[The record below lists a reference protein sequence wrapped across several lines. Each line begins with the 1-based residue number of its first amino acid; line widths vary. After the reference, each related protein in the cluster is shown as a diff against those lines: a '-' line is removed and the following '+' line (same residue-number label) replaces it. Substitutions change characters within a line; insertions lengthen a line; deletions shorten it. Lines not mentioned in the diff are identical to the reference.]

1 MTPNEENNEQLT
13 EQTTTPNNEV
23 VVEIVEEP
31 AVEEPAVEEPAVE
44 EPAVEEPAVEEPA
57 VEEPAAEE
65 PAANDNK
72 SEKETIEEL
81 LKRLADAGMSLLGV
95 AKNKAEKAVNSFV
108 EKSKIKISTEN
119 RKELVDEIFEETEK
133 ARENIETRLREV
145 GEKIK
150 TRFDFATRK
159 DVKKL
164 KKRVKKLEKLLKEKA
179 TEGSS
184 NDETSAEQQ

>member
-1 MTPNEENNEQLT
+1 MINFSLNKKTNMTPNEENNEQLT

-23 VVEIVEEP
+23 VVEIVEDTKEQ
-31 AVEEPAVEEPAVE
+31 AQTEEDKEQTT
-44 EPAVEEPAVEEPA
+44 
-57 VEEPAAEE
+57 AE
-65 PAANDNK
+65 DNK

-108 EKSKIKISTEN
+108 EKIKIKISTEN

-164 KKRVKKLEKLLKEKA
+164 KKRVKKLEKLLKGKA
-179 TEGSS
+179 TTTES
-184 NDETSAEQQ
+184 NNNEASAE

>member
-1 MTPNEENNEQLT
+1 MINFSLNKKTNMTPNEENNEQLT

-23 VVEIVEEP
+23 VVEIVEDTKEQ
-31 AVEEPAVEEPAVE
+31 AQTE
-44 EPAVEEPAVEEPA
+44 
-57 VEEPAAEE
+57 EE
-65 PAANDNK
+65 PAANDSKN
-72 SEKETIEEL
+72 EKETIEEL

-164 KKRVKKLEKLLKEKA
+164 KKRVKKLEKLLKGKA
-179 TEGSS
+179 TTTES
-184 NDETSAEQQ
+184 NNNEASAE

>member
-1 MTPNEENNEQLT
+1 MINFSLNKKTNMTPNEENNEQLT

-23 VVEIVEEP
+23 VVEIVEDTKEQ
-31 AVEEPAVEEPAVE
+31 AQTE
-44 EPAVEEPAVEEPA
+44 
-57 VEEPAAEE
+57 EE
-65 PAANDNK
+65 PAANDSKN
-72 SEKETIEEL
+72 EKETIEEL

-164 KKRVKKLEKLLKEKA
+164 KKRVKKLEKLLKGESTT
-179 TEGSS
+179 TES
-184 NDETSAEQQ
+184 NNNEASAEEQ

>member
-23 VVEIVEEP
+23 VVEI
-31 AVEEPAVEEPAVE
+31 VE

>member
-1 MTPNEENNEQLT
+1 MINFSLNKKTNMTPNEENNEQLT
-13 EQTTTPNNEV
+13 EQTATPNNEV
-23 VVEIVEEP
+23 VVEIVEDTKEQ
-31 AVEEPAVEEPAVE
+31 AQTE
-44 EPAVEEPAVEEPA
+44 
-57 VEEPAAEE
+57 EE
-65 PAANDNK
+65 PAANDSKN
-72 SEKETIEEL
+72 EKETIEEL

-164 KKRVKKLEKLLKEKA
+164 KKRVKKLEKLLKGKA
-179 TEGSS
+179 TATES
-184 NDETSAEQQ
+184 NNNEASAEQQ

>member
-1 MTPNEENNEQLT
+1 MINFSLNKKTNMTPNEENNEQLT

-23 VVEIVEEP
+23 VVEIVEDTKEQ
-31 AVEEPAVEEPAVE
+31 AQTE
-44 EPAVEEPAVEEPA
+44 
-57 VEEPAAEE
+57 EE
-65 PAANDNK
+65 PAANDSK

-81 LKRLADAGMSLLGV
+81 LKRLADAGISLLGV

-164 KKRVKKLEKLLKEKA
+164 KKRVKKLEKLLKGKA
-179 TEGSS
+179 TTTNES
-184 NDETSAEQQ
+184 NNNEASAE

>member
-1 MTPNEENNEQLT
+1 MINFSLNKKTNMTPNEENNEQLT

-23 VVEIVEEP
+23 VVEIVEDTKEQ
-31 AVEEPAVEEPAVE
+31 AQTE
-44 EPAVEEPAVEEPA
+44 
-57 VEEPAAEE
+57 EE
-65 PAANDNK
+65 PAANDSKN
-72 SEKETIEEL
+72 EKETIEEL

-164 KKRVKKLEKLLKEKA
+164 KKRVKKLEKLLKGKA
-179 TEGSS
+179 TATES
-184 NDETSAEQQ
+184 NNNEASAEQQ

>member
-1 MTPNEENNEQLT
+1 MINFSLNKKTNMTPNEENNEQLT

-23 VVEIVEEP
+23 VVEIVEDTKEQ
-31 AVEEPAVEEPAVE
+31 AQTE
-44 EPAVEEPAVEEPA
+44 
-57 VEEPAAEE
+57 EE
-65 PAANDNK
+65 PAANDSKN
-72 SEKETIEEL
+72 EKETIEEL

-164 KKRVKKLEKLLKEKA
+164 KKRVKKLEKLLKGESTT
-179 TEGSS
+179 TES
-184 NDETSAEQQ
+184 NRDRKSVV

>member
-1 MTPNEENNEQLT
+1 MINFSLNKKTNMTPNEENNEQLT

-23 VVEIVEEP
+23 VVEIVEDTKEQ
-31 AVEEPAVEEPAVE
+31 AQTE
-44 EPAVEEPAVEEPA
+44 
-57 VEEPAAEE
+57 EE
-65 PAANDNK
+65 PAANDSKN
-72 SEKETIEEL
+72 EKETIEEL

-164 KKRVKKLEKLLKEKA
+164 KKRVKKLEKLLKGKA
-179 TEGSS
+179 TTTNES
-184 NDETSAEQQ
+184 NNNEASAE

>member
-1 MTPNEENNEQLT
+1 MINFSLNKKTNMTPNEENNEQLT

-23 VVEIVEEP
+23 VVEIVEDTKEQ
-31 AVEEPAVEEPAVE
+31 AQTE
-44 EPAVEEPAVEEPA
+44 
-57 VEEPAAEE
+57 EE
-65 PAANDNK
+65 PAANDSKN
-72 SEKETIEEL
+72 EKETIEEL

-164 KKRVKKLEKLLKEKA
+164 KKRVKKLEKLLKGESTT
-179 TEGSS
+179 TES
-184 NDETSAEQQ
+184 NSNEASAEQQ

>member
-1 MTPNEENNEQLT
+1 MINFSLNKKNNMTPNEENNEQLT

-23 VVEIVEEP
+23 VVEIVEDTKEQ
-31 AVEEPAVEEPAVE
+31 AQTE
-44 EPAVEEPAVEEPA
+44 
-57 VEEPAAEE
+57 EE
-65 PAANDNK
+65 PAANDSKN
-72 SEKETIEEL
+72 EKETIEEL

-164 KKRVKKLEKLLKEKA
+164 KKRVKKLEKLLKGKA
-179 TEGSS
+179 TATES
-184 NDETSAEQQ
+184 NNNEASAEQQ